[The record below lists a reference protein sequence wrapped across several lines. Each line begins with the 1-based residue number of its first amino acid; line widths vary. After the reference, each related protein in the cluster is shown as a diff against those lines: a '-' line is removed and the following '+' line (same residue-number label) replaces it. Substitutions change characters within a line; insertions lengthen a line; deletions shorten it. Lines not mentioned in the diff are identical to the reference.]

1 MCSHSR
7 LSSHQPEESVV
18 FTTPLLTKWS
28 VIPQVNIFRDA
39 TVLMVEF
46 VKQIREQG
54 FDLQYLD
61 IGGGLGVDYYHRSV
75 QTPFYAVVNIIAQHF
90 CIFGFFAFFSKGL
103 EAMLD
108 CHLRLHFHHSE

>member
-1 MCSHSR
+1 MFTFRR
-7 LSSHQPEESVV
+7 LLHQTKEFVFFSISSLYER
-18 FTTPLLTKWS
+18 S
-28 VIPQVNIFRDA
+28 VILQVNIFRDA

-75 QTPFYAVVNIIAQHF
+75 QN
-90 CIFGFFAFFSKGL
+90 
-103 EAMLD
+103 
-108 CHLRLHFHHSE
+108 HFH